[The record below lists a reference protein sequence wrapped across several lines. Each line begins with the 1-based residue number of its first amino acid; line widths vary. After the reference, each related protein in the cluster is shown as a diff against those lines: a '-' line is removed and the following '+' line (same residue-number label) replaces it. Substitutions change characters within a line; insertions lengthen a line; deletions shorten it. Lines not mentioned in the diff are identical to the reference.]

1 MVALLHKDS
10 TEGNPTATRPVPS
23 VDSIAAIA
31 EFQKPED
38 AILIA
43 QLELEYLDN
52 NLSLEG
58 DIPDNVS
65 DIGEARWKG
74 LFTES

>member
-38 AILIA
+38 AIIIA

-52 NLSLEG
+52 LSLEG
-58 DIPDNVS
+58 DIPDDVS